1 MPYDSLVLNACI
13 SELSGELTG
22 AKVNKIHQP
31 DDRTII
37 IRYYGTMGGGRLLL
51 SAHPE
56 NGRINKCAEGRDNPA
71 KAPLFAMVLRKWL
84 EGARIS
90 GIESLKDERVAW
102 LDFDA
107 RNELGDDIQLR
118 LIIEIMGKHSNI
130 ILIDSA
136 TNIILDGIR
145 RYGSH
150 LSRYREVLPGKP
162 YLPPPTMDKLP
173 LVPANEDILAAAL
186 YELPEETLSI
196 ALRKQI
202 KGLSPLLADNLALL
216 AGLDPAMPVETVGE
230 YEIGLIYRQLQ
241 LLDQRIS
248 NNDYDPIITLSG
260 KQFRDYYAFDP
271 PSWSQ
276 LHKQHFSSMN
286 DAIDAFYQA
295 CEKQQSFERKKASLA
310 KALRQNRSRLQK
322 KIALEEADLATC
334 EAANI
339 YREAGDILSANL
351 YFLRK
356 GLSEVELPS
365 FTEEG
370 KTVHIKLDP
379 AKTPQ
384 ENIKYYYKR
393 YSKAKNARHRIDEQL
408 QSNKSQLDYLFSI
421 EQSLEDST
429 DKDELAAIEKE
440 AIAAGFYH
448 QQLPANKKQ
457 QPTKQITLAPR
468 QYCSQDGFTILIGRN
483 NKQNDR
489 LSLKQSHPD
498 DIWLHAQKIP
508 GSHTVIISNG
518 KAVPQSTILE
528 AAGYAAWFSKAR
540 GSGKT
545 AVDYTQIANL
555 RKPNGAVPGYVT
567 YTDQKTVYVEPL
579 QPPEE

>member
-31 DDRTII
+31 DVRTII
-37 IRYYGTMGGGRLLL
+37 IRDYGTMGGGRLLL

-162 YLPPPTMDKLP
+162 YLPPPPMDKLP

-295 CEKQQSFERKKASLA
+295 CEKQQSFERK
-310 KALRQNRSRLQK
+310 
-322 KIALEEADLATC
+322 
-334 EAANI
+334 
-339 YREAGDILSANL
+339 
-351 YFLRK
+351 
-356 GLSEVELPS
+356 
-365 FTEEG
+365 
-370 KTVHIKLDP
+370 
-379 AKTPQ
+379 
-384 ENIKYYYKR
+384 
-393 YSKAKNARHRIDEQL
+393 
-408 QSNKSQLDYLFSI
+408 
-421 EQSLEDST
+421 
-429 DKDELAAIEKE
+429 
-440 AIAAGFYH
+440 
-448 QQLPANKKQ
+448 
-457 QPTKQITLAPR
+457 
-468 QYCSQDGFTILIGRN
+468 
-483 NKQNDR
+483 
-489 LSLKQSHPD
+489 
-498 DIWLHAQKIP
+498 
-508 GSHTVIISNG
+508 
-518 KAVPQSTILE
+518 
-528 AAGYAAWFSKAR
+528 
-540 GSGKT
+540 
-545 AVDYTQIANL
+545 
-555 RKPNGAVPGYVT
+555 
-567 YTDQKTVYVEPL
+567 
-579 QPPEE
+579 